1 MRIEEHLKLLFE
13 SWSGEKVNSFS
24 PLPAS
29 ASARKYFRITG
40 SGKTAIGVYNADVRE
55 NRAFLYLTKHFLKKK
70 LNVPKVYSADLKSH
84 IYLLEDLGNETL
96 YSYLDKNRCGE
107 NFSSSTVDLY
117 KNVIE
122 TLPQFQIHGA
132 EGLDYSKC
140 YPRAKFD
147 KQSMMWDLNY
157 FKYYFLKLAKISFDE
172 QKLEDDFDSLIKFSL
187 QADCSYFLYRDFNSR
202 NVMLSNGEPFYID
215 YQGGRKGALQYD
227 IASFLLDSKANI
239 PLQLREEFL
248 EHYIK
253 SVKKLK
259 AIDRSNFLKYYYGHV
274 LIRLLQMFGAYG
286 YRGYFEGKSHFL
298 KSIPYAVKNLEWL
311 LQNHPPK
318 IKMPELLNSLNQIIH
333 SAKLK
338 NFDTAD
344 FSTGKL
350 TVRINSFSYREKI
363 PIDLSGNGGGFVFDC
378 RAIHNPGRY
387 DEYKSLTGK
396 DKPVADFLNSQPET
410 QKFLQNVFSLIDE
423 SVEKYLSRGFTDLM
437 VNFGCTGG
445 QHRSVYCA
453 ERLGEHLVHRED
465 LTVVVSHTNLKK
477 GGLSD

>member
-1 MRIEEHLKLLFE
+1 MSTDEQLKILFE
-13 SWSGEKVNSFS
+13 RWSGEKVNSFS

-40 SGKTAIGVYNADVRE
+40 NGKTAIGVYNADVRE
-55 NRAFLYLTKHFLKKK
+55 NRAFVYLTKHFLKKK
-70 LNVPKVYSADLKSH
+70 LDVPKVYSADLKSQ

-96 YSYLDKNRCGE
+96 YSHLDKNRCGE

-122 TLPQFQIHGA
+122 TLPQFQIYGA
-132 EGLDYSKC
+132 KGLDYSKC

-172 QKLEDDFDSLIKFSL
+172 QKLEDDFNALVKFLL
-187 QADCSYFLYRDFNSR
+187 QADCNYFMYRDFNSR
-202 NVMLSNGEPFYID
+202 NVMLFNGEPFFID

-259 AIDRSNFLKYYYGHV
+259 TIDRSKFIKYYYGYV

-311 LQNHPPK
+311 LQNHPLK
-318 IKMPELLNSLNQIIH
+318 IRMPELLNSLNQIIR
-333 SAKLK
+333 SAELK
-338 NFDTAD
+338 NFNKDESNAD
-344 FSTGKL
+344 KL
-350 TVRINSFSYREKI
+350 TVRINSFSYRKKI

-396 DKPVADFLNSQPET
+396 DKPVVEFLNSQPEM
-410 QKFLQNVFSLIDE
+410 QKFLQNVFSLVDE

-453 ERLGEHLVHRED
+453 ERLVDHLSGRNNVRVLLVHGKLQSNQVTE
-465 LTVVVSHTNLKK
+465 
-477 GGLSD
+477 

>member
-13 SWSGEKVNSFS
+13 SWSGENVNSFS

-29 ASARKYFRITG
+29 ASARKYFRIIG
-40 SGKTAIGVYNADVRE
+40 SCKTAIGVYNADVRE
-55 NRAFLYLTKHFLKKK
+55 NRAFVYLTKHFQKNK
-70 LNVPKVYSADLKSH
+70 LNVPKIYSTDLKSN
-84 IYLLEDLGNETL
+84 IYLLKDLGDQTLFSFLENNQTNRFGSET
-96 YSYLDKNRCGE
+96 KNVYR
-107 NFSSSTVDLY
+107 
-117 KNVIE
+117 NVIE
-122 TLPQFQIHGA
+122 QLPRFQITA
-132 EGLDYSKC
+132 SKKLDYSKC

-147 KQSMMWDLNY
+147 RQSMMWDLNY

-172 QKLEDDFDSLIKFSL
+172 QKLEDDFNTLVKFLL
-187 QADCSYFLYRDFNSR
+187 QADCNYFMYRDFNSR
-202 NVMLSNGEPFYID
+202 NVMLFNGEPFFID

-239 PLQLREEFL
+239 PPKLREEFL

-259 AIDRSNFLKYYYGHV
+259 TIDRSKFLKYYYGYV

-298 KSIPYAVKNLEWL
+298 KSIPYAVRNLEWL
-311 LQNHPPK
+311 LQHHPPK
-318 IKMPELLNSLNQIIH
+318 IKMPGLLNSLNQIIR
-333 SAKLK
+333 SEELK
-338 NFDTAD
+338 NFDTD
-344 FSTGKL
+344 NFNTGKL

-396 DKPVADFLNSQPET
+396 DKPVADFLRFQSET
-410 QKFLQNVFSLIDE
+410 QEFLQNVFSLVDE

-453 ERLGEHLVHRED
+453 ERLAEHLSGKSDVRVLLVHEK
-465 LTVVVSHTNLKK
+465 LQ
-477 GGLSD
+477 SD